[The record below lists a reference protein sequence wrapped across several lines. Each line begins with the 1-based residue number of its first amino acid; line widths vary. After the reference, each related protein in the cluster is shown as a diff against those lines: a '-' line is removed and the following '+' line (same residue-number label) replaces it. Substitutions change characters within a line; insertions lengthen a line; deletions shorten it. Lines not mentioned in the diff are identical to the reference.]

1 MVDLSEIRR
10 ASPSIAF
17 LFARLGGLLD
27 SSSDPLGVPPFR
39 SSYQYPRIRDFVV
52 GPNGLD
58 LALGDIYPLLH
69 KYLSW
74 FKSIH
79 GDLRRENMGSV
90 VRSSGSEWGSSS
102 NVGVDGAGTNTTTSM
117 PIFVPSSSNP
127 HVPSAPRSFHA
138 LKEKCTLKAEVFDR
152 FRDRFQ
158 FPNETRARLPRKGEK
173 ACVFAN
179 GEVCFYEAAF
189 LCGLR
194 FAIHPFIMEILNHL
208 NIAPGQL
215 MPNS

>member
-1 MVDLSEIRR
+1 MVDHSDIRCT
-10 ASPSIAF
+10 SPSIAF

-158 FPNETRARLPRKGEK
+158 FPNRQGLVFLGRVRRLVPLPMVKSAFMRQRS
-173 ACVFAN
+173 CV
-179 GEVCFYEAAF
+179 VSDSPS
-189 LCGLR
+189 
-194 FAIHPFIMEILNHL
+194 IHSLW
-208 NIAPGQL
+208 
-215 MPNS
+215 NSLIT